1 MDGLENIEQANNL
14 TSNGLVE
21 WRDFALGKLDD
32 IEKLLDEEEMPVDI
46 VQSVKEHASF
56 GFKYSQ
62 FDFRKSLLESIPK
75 SNFLQAQVYS
85 CRNLEIGEANREEL
99 YFLVLKSSWHV
110 DYE

>member
-1 MDGLENIEQANNL
+1 MLPPSQINQINDFFKTISFLKMEGLEYIEQANNL

-56 GFKYSQ
+56 GF
-62 FDFRKSLLESIPK
+62 
-75 SNFLQAQVYS
+75 
-85 CRNLEIGEANREEL
+85 
-99 YFLVLKSSWHV
+99 
-110 DYE
+110 